1 MIKETFNIKPQT
13 WEEVPTTKLI
23 SHSLRRQP
31 SLFIDAMTKNTP
43 AGKRVD
49 FSTRQSFF
57 LGMTVWRGEQ
67 KEKNKMN
74 GAKENRRNNFP
85 QYN

>member
-1 MIKETFNIKPQT
+1 MEKKKKKD
-13 WEEVPTTKLI
+13 KLWFRFI
-23 SHSLRRQP
+23 LWV
-31 SLFIDAMTKNTP
+31 FIDAMSKNTP

-49 FSTRQSFF
+49 FSTRYSFF